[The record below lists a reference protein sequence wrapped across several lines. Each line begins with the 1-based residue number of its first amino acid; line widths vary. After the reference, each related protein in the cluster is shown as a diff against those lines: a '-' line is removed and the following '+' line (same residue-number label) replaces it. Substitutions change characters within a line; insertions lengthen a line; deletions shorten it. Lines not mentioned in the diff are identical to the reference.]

1 VSRPVSLLA
10 LLLALM
16 MAGAPATALAASCPK
31 TTVADLED
39 EVMCPVCQT
48 TLALAREAPLAKRE
62 RAFITELVRGCKSKQ
77 EIKQALLDQF
87 GPTVLALPQDKG
99 FDASV
104 YVLPIVGGVAAAGA
118 VAFMLLGWRRRGRR
132 DRTIAPRRRSTR
144 SEDLLLEAELDR
156 LR

>member
-1 VSRPVSLLA
+1 MSRLVSLVA

-16 MAGAPATALAASCPK
+16 LAGAPATALAASCPK

-62 RAFITELVRGCKSKQ
+62 RAFITQLVRGCKSKQ

-104 YVLPIVGGVAAAGA
+104 YVLPIAGGAAAAGA
-118 VAFMLLGWRRRGRR
+118 VALMLLGWRRRGRR
-132 DRTIAPRRRSTR
+132 EGPAVPRRRSTR

>member
-1 VSRPVSLLA
+1 MNRCVSLVA

-16 MAGAPATALAASCPK
+16 LAGAPATALAASCPK

-62 RAFITELVRGCKSKQ
+62 RAFIAQLVRGCKSKQ

-104 YVLPIVGGVAAAGA
+104 YVLPIVGGAVAAGA

-132 DRTIAPRRRSTR
+132 EGTTVPRRRSTR

>member
-1 VSRPVSLLA
+1 VSRLISIGA

-16 MAGAPATALAASCPK
+16 LSGAPAAALAATCPR

-62 RAFITELVRGCKSKQ
+62 RSFITGLVRSCKSKQ
-77 EIKQALLDQF
+77 EIKQELVAQF
-87 GPTVLALPQDKG
+87 GPTVLALPEAKG

-104 YVLPIVGGVAAAGA
+104 YVLPLAGGAAAAAG
-118 VAFMLLGWRRRGRR
+118 VAFMLLGWRRRGR
-132 DRTIAPRRRSTR
+132 DERTAPRPADSTPG
-144 SEDLLLEAELDR
+144 EYLLLEAELNR

>member
-16 MAGAPATALAASCPK
+16 MAGAPVTALAASCPK

>member
-1 VSRPVSLLA
+1 VRRA
-10 LLLALM
+10 LPLVALM
-16 MAGAPATALAASCPK
+16 LAVMLAGAPAAALAAPCPK

-104 YVLPIVGGVAAAGA
+104 YVLPIVGGIAAAGA
-118 VAFMLLGWRRRGRR
+118 VALMLVRWRRRGRS
-132 DRTIAPRRRSTR
+132 DRAPAPQRSR
-144 SEDLLLEAELDR
+144 SRADDLLLEAELDR

>member
-1 VSRPVSLLA
+1 MSRPVSLLA

-132 DRTIAPRRRSTR
+132 DRTAAPRRRSTR

>member
-1 VSRPVSLLA
+1 MSRLVSLVA
-10 LLLALM
+10 LLLALIL
-16 MAGAPATALAASCPK
+16 AGAPATALAASCPK

-104 YVLPIVGGVAAAGA
+104 YVLPLVGGAAAAGA

-132 DRTIAPRRRSTR
+132 EGTAVPRRRSTR

>member
-132 DRTIAPRRRSTR
+132 DRTAAPRRRSTR

>member
-16 MAGAPATALAASCPK
+16 LAGAPATALAASCPK

-132 DRTIAPRRRSTR
+132 DRTATPRRSTH

>member
-1 VSRPVSLLA
+1 MSRLASLVA

-16 MAGAPATALAASCPK
+16 LAGAPATALAASCPK

-62 RAFITELVRGCKSKQ
+62 RAFITQLVRGCKSKQ

-104 YVLPIVGGVAAAGA
+104 YVLPIVGGAAAAGA

-132 DRTIAPRRRSTR
+132 AGKAVPQRRSTR

>member
-1 VSRPVSLLA
+1 MSRLVSLVA
-10 LLLALM
+10 LLLALIL
-16 MAGAPATALAASCPK
+16 AGAPATALAASCPK

-62 RAFITELVRGCKSKQ
+62 RAFITQLVRGCKSKQ

-104 YVLPIVGGVAAAGA
+104 YVLPIVGGAAAAGA

-132 DRTIAPRRRSTR
+132 AGTAAPRRRSTR

>member
-1 VSRPVSLLA
+1 MRRALPLVALTLT
-10 LLLALM
+10 LLL
-16 MAGAPATALAASCPK
+16 AGAPAAALASPCPK

-39 EVMCPVCQT
+39 EVMCPVCGT

-62 RAFITELVRGCKSKQ
+62 RVFITELVRGCKSKQ

-99 FDASV
+99 FDATV
-104 YVLPIVGGVAAAGA
+104 YVLPIIGGIAAAGA
-118 VAFMLLGWRRRGRR
+118 VTLMLMRWRRRGRR
-132 DRTIAPRRRSTR
+132 EHEPVVTR
-144 SEDLLLEAELDR
+144 SRTRAEDLLLEAELDR

>member
-1 VSRPVSLLA
+1 MRRAIPLVALA
-10 LLLALM
+10 LALAL
-16 MAGAPATALAASCPK
+16 AGAPASALAAACPK

-62 RAFITELVRGCKSKQ
+62 RAFITELVRGCRSKQ
-77 EIKQALLDQF
+77 EIKQAMVDQF
-87 GPTVLALPQDKG
+87 GPTVLALPPDKG

-104 YVLPIVGGVAAAGA
+104 YVLPLVGGIAAAGA
-118 VAFMLLGWRRRGRR
+118 VALMLARWRRRGRSER
-132 DRTIAPRRRSTR
+132 APVPQRSSTR
-144 SEDLLLEAELDR
+144 AEDLLLEAELDR